1 MENLRQLIRKV
12 AHTQAT
18 VLIQGESGTGKELV
32 ARALYRASTRASAPF
47 IKVNCAAIPENLIES
62 EFFGHE
68 RGAFTGALNKREG
81 RFELAHGGTI
91 LLDEISEISPSV
103 QAKLLRVLQEREL
116 ERVGGNRTLKVD
128 VRVIATTNRRLDESV
143 EKKEFRQDL
152 FFRLNVVPIHIPPL
166 RERLD
171 DVPLLAQE
179 VVRRFSRKHGAQ
191 AHGLTPEALR
201 ALQAHHWP
209 GNVREL
215 QNVIE
220 RAVILCADCALL
232 EPEHLGFAAPAATV
246 SSPQSAVPSQ
256 HLIVTNPQPTTPTV
270 DSGLATS
277 NGNGFLT
284 MAEVE
289 KRHIL
294 AALSRCQGNRTHAAK
309 MLEISIRTLRN
320 KLHEFDGEMERA
332 EMAE

>member
-1 MENLRQLIRKV
+1 
-12 AHTQAT
+12 
-18 VLIQGESGTGKELV
+18 
-32 ARALYRASTRASAPF
+32 
-47 IKVNCAAIPENLIES
+47 
-62 EFFGHE
+62 
-68 RGAFTGALNKREG
+68 
-81 RFELAHGGTI
+81 
-91 LLDEISEISPSV
+91 
-103 QAKLLRVLQEREL
+103 L

-220 RAVILCADCALL
+220 RAVICARTARCWNRTSRVCRACRDSQQS
-232 EPEHLGFAAPAATV
+232 PVG
-246 SSPQSAVPSQ
+246 SPQSAS
-256 HLIVTNPQPTTPTV
+256 HSHQP
-270 DSGLATS
+270 ATDHPDCGQWT
-277 NGNGFLT
+277 GN
-284 MAEVE
+284 
-289 KRHIL
+289 
-294 AALSRCQGNRTHAAK
+294 
-309 MLEISIRTLRN
+309 
-320 KLHEFDGEMERA
+320 
-332 EMAE
+332 

>member
-1 MENLRQLIRKV
+1 
-12 AHTQAT
+12 
-18 VLIQGESGTGKELV
+18 
-32 ARALYRASTRASAPF
+32 
-47 IKVNCAAIPENLIES
+47 
-62 EFFGHE
+62 
-68 RGAFTGALNKREG
+68 
-81 RFELAHGGTI
+81 
-91 LLDEISEISPSV
+91 
-103 QAKLLRVLQEREL
+103 LLRVLQEREL

-191 AHGLTPEALR
+191 AHGLTPDALR

-232 EPEHLGFAAPAATV
+232 EPEHLGFAAPQVTRDKGQVAAKVPV
-246 SSPQSAVPSQ
+246 SESVTCALPPVTIPISESPQVTSDKSQVAETNASHHPSP
-256 HLIVTNPQPTTPTV
+256 VACE
-270 DSGLATS
+270 DA
-277 NGNGFLT
+277 NGFLT

-309 MLEISIRTLRN
+309 MLEISIRTMRN
-320 KLHEFDGEMERA
+320 KLHEYDGEVERA